1 MKEFLIFFIV
11 GITAQIIDGTLG
23 MAYGVSCSTFL
34 RLANIPSAVASASVH
49 FAEIF
54 TTLISGISHFS
65 VKNVDK
71 KLFMS
76 LIIPGI
82 IGGVTGAYLLSSI
95 DDTYI
100 SPLISLYLI
109 IMGIRIFLK
118 AFKKNRKNKEIGKG
132 VYPLAFA
139 GGLSDAMGG
148 GGWGPVV
155 TSTLVA
161 ADHDVRKTIGSVNAA
176 EFFVTVAESITFF
189 FALSG
194 FWDNWIPIIGL
205 IAGGVIAAPFAA
217 FLCRKLPVKPLLG
230 SVGILII
237 IVNVYKLIKS
247 LAAILF

>member
-1 MKEFLIFFIV
+1 MGEFIIFLSV
-11 GITAQIIDGTLG
+11 GIIAQMIDGTLG

-34 RLANIPSAVASASVH
+34 RLANIPSAIASASVH

-54 TTLISGISHFS
+54 TTLVSGISHFK

-76 LIIPGI
+76 LIIPGV
-82 IGGVTGAYLLSSI
+82 IGGVIGAYLLSSI

-100 SPLISLYLI
+100 SPIISIYLI
-109 IMGIRIFLK
+109 IMGVIIFLK
-118 AFKKNRKNKEIGKG
+118 AFKKNQNKREIGRG
-132 VYPLAFA
+132 VYPLAFI

-161 ADHDVRKTIGSVNAA
+161 ADHDVKKTIGSVNAA

-189 FALSG
+189 FALG
-194 FWDNWIPIIGL
+194 NIMDKWIPILGL
-205 IAGGVIAAPFAA
+205 IVGGVIAAPFAA
-217 FLCRKLPVKPLLG
+217 ILCKKLPVKPLLG
-230 SVGILII
+230 GVGVLII
-237 IVNVYKLIKS
+237 IVNIYKLIKS
-247 LAAILF
+247 LTVII